1 MNRRVPDRES
11 LVLERFTPLAMKYV
25 ISIALVALLGILFFP
40 SPLSY
45 FYCLAR
51 EGSWMQ
57 AKTRAE
63 MEERLIGFY
72 SESEITPEVAGW
84 GTERSLKQGETLI
97 RYMILGKEPLDVV
110 YSRSGDVVAIYTSYE

>member
-11 LVLERFTPLAMKYV
+11 LVLGKFSPFAMKYV
-25 ISIALVALLGILFFP
+25 ILIALVALLGILFFP
-40 SPLSY
+40 TPLSY

-51 EGSWMQ
+51 ESSWMQ

-72 SESEITPEVAGW
+72 SESEITPKVAGW
-84 GTERSLKQGETLI
+84 GMGHQLKQGETMI

-110 YSRSGDVVAIYTSYE
+110 YAGDGNVVAIYTSYE